1 MINTPAQVHLFKN
14 LIATSKRR
22 GHDVLTL
29 ARHYGDT
36 LELVSELG
44 LDAMV
49 FSDGHG
55 TKLAKL
61 ARSPAHLSRMCGI
74 LKDYGP
80 DIIVGLGVDSAM
92 ASKVIRKSGV
102 LFNDSEP
109 TPFQLLMMSAT
120 ADAIIT
126 PSCFRNDLGRN
137 HIRINTYKELAYLHP
152 NHFTPDG
159 SVLDELGLE
168 KTERYAILRFNGFRA
183 VHDIG
188 ISGFSLDYKRRLA
201 EDIGKRMRVFIS
213 SETELP
219 ADLQRFVPNL
229 PKARI
234 HDLVAHAT
242 LVVADTQTIVTE
254 AAVLGTPAVRFNG
267 FVGENDM
274 GNFIELEKRY
284 GLVFSFSEPDA
295 ALSKAL
301 ELCNVADLKSTW
313 MRKRESLLK
322 DKIDLTEYLVKF
334 IEEYPTSKLRALEAS

>member
-1 MINTPAQVHLFKN
+1 MNTPAQVHLFKN
-14 LIATSKRR
+14 LIAESKKR
-22 GHDVLTL
+22 GHEVLAM

-36 LELVSELG
+36 LNLVAELG
-44 LDAMV
+44 LDAIV

-55 TKLAKL
+55 SKLAKI
-61 ARSPAHLSRMCGI
+61 ARSPLHLSRMCGI
-74 LKDYGP
+74 LKDYRP

-92 ASKVIRKSGV
+92 ASKVVRKSGI

-137 HIRINTYKELAYLHP
+137 HIRVNTYKELAYLHP
-152 NHFTPDG
+152 NHFTPDE
-159 SVLDELGLE
+159 SVLDELGLY
-168 KTERYAILRFNGFRA
+168 KGERYAILRFNGFRA

-201 EDIGKRMRVFIS
+201 EAMSQRMKVFIS

-219 ADLQRFVPNL
+219 ADLQKYVPNL

-234 HDLVAHAT
+234 HDLVAYAT

-254 AAVLGTPAVRFNG
+254 AAVLGTPAVRYNG
-267 FVGENDM
+267 FVGANDM

-284 GLVFSFSEPDA
+284 GLVFSLNEPES

-301 ELCNVADLKSTW
+301 ELCAITDLKSIW
-313 MRKRESLLK
+313 MRKRKSLLEE
-322 DKIDLTEYLVKF
+322 KIDLTEYLMRF
-334 IEEYPTSKLRALEAS
+334 IEEYPTSKLRSLGAS